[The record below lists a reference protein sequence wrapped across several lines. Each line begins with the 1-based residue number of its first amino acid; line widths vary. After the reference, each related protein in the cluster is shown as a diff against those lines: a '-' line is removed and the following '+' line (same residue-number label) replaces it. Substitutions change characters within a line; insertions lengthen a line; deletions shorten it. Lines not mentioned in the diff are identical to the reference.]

1 MNHPPRSIQNDLAA
15 KTRLGA
21 IDLPNPPCGRRLMEV
36 HQLRYRATEAAATT
50 PVRVDRD
57 QQLVEALRLRE
68 PTAAERLVATYGDRA
83 YRLAI
88 GITGNRP
95 DAEEAV
101 QDAFWNVV
109 RKIDTFRGASA
120 LGSWIYRITANAAY
134 QKLRGGAR
142 RRDDISLDEVL
153 PSFHDDGRHA
163 EPISD
168 WSASTDDPAVQAELR
183 AALDAA
189 LEELPA
195 HYRAVIVLHDVEGLS
210 MAEAAASLG
219 ITVATAKT
227 RAHRGRLFLRKH
239 LSTLTASMAS

>member
-1 MNHPPRSIQNDLAA
+1 MNRPPRSIQNDLAA
-15 KTRLGA
+15 KTGLGA

-36 HQLRYRATEAAATT
+36 HQLRYRAKEAAATT

-57 QQLVEALRLRE
+57 QQL
-68 PTAAERLVATYGDRA
+68 
-83 YRLAI
+83 
-88 GITGNRP
+88 
-95 DAEEAV
+95 
-101 QDAFWNVV
+101 
-109 RKIDTFRGASA
+109 
-120 LGSWIYRITANAAY
+120 
-134 QKLRGGAR
+134 
-142 RRDDISLDEVL
+142 
-153 PSFHDDGRHA
+153 
-163 EPISD
+163 
-168 WSASTDDPAVQAELR
+168 VQAELR